1 MADANSDD
9 PRPAAKKTGRRG
21 KATRGAAKRA
31 TESRTRLQSRRAAA
45 ADMAPTASDTD
56 DPVMAYAMG
65 DMSLEQLAN
74 AQSGGRP
81 ADDAPQQAAMDMASM
96 GDIDIG
102 EGGEAQESPRQ
113 QRKRIRR
120 QASVAGAIQRLQQAK
135 NSGVISRGRTDHAA
149 DQLLAETPEGVVP
162 PQVEVKT
169 PRQPAAES
177 IVRTHAWISS
187 GAGLLSFGFLNPVIV
202 PVVQLRMLQ
211 QLCNLYGVKFTEE
224 WGKNIIGALVG
235 TATASSLAVRALP
248 LIGIFAAPA
257 TNGATTWALGRVFI
271 QHFESGGTLLNFNPT
286 KLKSYFA
293 DYFNAAPPLVTSA
306 S

>member
-1 MADANSDD
+1 
-9 PRPAAKKTGRRG
+9 
-21 KATRGAAKRA
+21 
-31 TESRTRLQSRRAAA
+31 
-45 ADMAPTASDTD
+45 MAPTAPETD

-65 DMSLEQLAN
+65 NMSLEELAN
-74 AQSGGRP
+74 AQSGSRP
-81 ADDAPQQAAMDMASM
+81 PVDAPQQAAMGLASM
-96 GDIDIG
+96 GDTDIG
-102 EGGEAQESPRQ
+102 EGDEPEERPRQ
-113 QRKRIRR
+113 QRRIRR
-120 QASVAGAIQRLQQAK
+120 QASVAGAIQRLRQAK
-135 NSGVISRGRTDHAA
+135 ETGVISRGRTDHAA

-169 PRQPAAES
+169 PRQPAAEG
-177 IVRTHAWISS
+177 IVRTHAWITT
-187 GAGLLSFGFLNPVIV
+187 GAGLLSFGFLNPIV
-202 PVVQLRMLQ
+202 VPGVQLRMLQ
-211 QLCNLYGVKFTEE
+211 QLCNLYGVKFSEE
-224 WGKNIIGALVG
+224 WGKNLIGALVG

-248 LIGIFAAPA
+248 LIGMFAAPA